1 MTLAGGAGDQ
11 VAGVAGEGGKDG
23 GGGGRGGRQGE
34 KVGLSNIIHL
44 QTPIIP
50 EIEAQYEY
58 FANHIEPK
66 EKECALH
73 LQLLADF
80 SSGHSGAHA
89 TRELSS

>member
-11 VAGVAGEGGKDG
+11 VAGGAGEGKED
-23 GGGGRGGRQGE
+23 GGGRGRGGRKGE
-34 KVGLSNIIHL
+34 KVGIIHL
-44 QTPIIP
+44 QTHQYVQQ
-50 EIEAQYEY
+50 IEAQYKY
-58 FANHIEPK
+58 PANHIESK

-80 SSGHSGAHA
+80 SSGQSGAHA